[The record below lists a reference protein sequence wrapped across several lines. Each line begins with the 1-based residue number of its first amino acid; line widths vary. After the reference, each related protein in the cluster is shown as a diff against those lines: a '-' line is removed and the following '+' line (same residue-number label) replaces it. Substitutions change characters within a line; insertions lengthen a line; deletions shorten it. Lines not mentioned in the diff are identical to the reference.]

1 MPDQDEAPGSKSW
14 RGGAHDTGH
23 RCAPWPSEGQIPILP
38 GLMQSPIPAGLV
50 LVIDIVLDSPTT
62 RAPKPGHHSS
72 DPAEHGRL
80 PLLCP
85 GDARSSSPDAR
96 PRRPA
101 PLVSSVRVAAGP
113 RSVRTASGRR
123 YGRAVPVTTGRSS
136 CKPQHLPALTS
147 VARPAWRRL
156 RIPPIAAAAGGPCQ
170 RGGPRLRGAS
180 WPSNTLVAPDL
191 HNAGHVSVICAPTPC
206 HRLR

>member
-1 MPDQDEAPGSKSW
+1 MPDRDEAPGSKSW

-38 GLMQSPIPAGLV
+38 GLMQSPVPAGLV

-62 RAPKPGHHSS
+62 RAPRPGHHSS
-72 DPAEHGRL
+72 DPADHGRL

-123 YGRAVPVTTGRSS
+123 HGRAVPVTTGRSS

-156 RIPPIAAAAGGPCQ
+156 RIPPIAAAGRRSSPTRRASP
-170 RGGPRLRGAS
+170 PRRELAVKHPRRIRPA
-180 WPSNTLVAPDL
+180 
-191 HNAGHVSVICAPTPC
+191 
-206 HRLR
+206 